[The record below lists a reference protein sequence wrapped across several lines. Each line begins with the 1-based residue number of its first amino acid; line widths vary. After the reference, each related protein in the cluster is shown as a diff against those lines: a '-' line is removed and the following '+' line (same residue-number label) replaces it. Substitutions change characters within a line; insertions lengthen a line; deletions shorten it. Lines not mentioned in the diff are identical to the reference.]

1 MAHKPKKL
9 KKAGAKPKSAPSAV
23 APPLFA
29 PTPFNVAVRRLVK
42 QREELEK
49 RQKLTRVL
57 RDESAAIRHQA
68 AMDALRGMRTQGFTP
83 GMTLI

>member
-1 MAHKPKKL
+1 MAFKVKKL
-9 KKAGAKPKSAPSAV
+9 KKAGGKPKPASAV
-23 APPLFA
+23 APPHFA
-29 PTPFNVAVRRLVK
+29 PTPYNMAVSRLMK

-49 RQKLTRVL
+49 RQKLARVL

-83 GMTLI
+83 GMTFI

>member
-1 MAHKPKKL
+1 M
-9 KKAGAKPKSAPSAV
+9 

-29 PTPFNVAVRRLVK
+29 PTPFNVAVSRLVK

-83 GMTLI
+83 GMTLIYKKKT